1 MTMRKPLIAGNWK
14 MYKTP
19 DEAVELARGLK
30 SLLADA
36 GEDCEVVVCPPFT
49 SLRAVSQILEG
60 SPIALG
66 AQNMHWELEG
76 AYTGET
82 SPRMILTCGCTYV
95 ILGHSERRQYFAETD
110 LIVNQK
116 LKVALREGLSPIVC
130 VGESLEQREAGQFEQ
145 VVLGQVEAALQNIAA
160 EEVGRV
166 TLAYEPVWA
175 IGTGETATAAQAEEV
190 HGLIRG
196 FLVQS
201 CGQAAAAQI
210 RIQYG
215 GSVNPENAA
224 ELFTQDNI
232 DGGLIGGAS
241 LKAESFAAIVKA
253 AG

>member
-1 MTMRKPLIAGNWK
+1 MRRLLIAGNWK

-19 DEAVELARGLK
+19 DEAVELVRELK
-30 SLLADA
+30 PLLAGV
-36 GEDCEVVVCPPFT
+36 GEDCDVVVCPPFT
-49 SLRAVSQILEG
+49 SLRAVSQVLEG
-60 SPIALG
+60 SSIALG
-66 AQNMHWELEG
+66 AQNMHWESEG

-82 SPRMILTCGCTYV
+82 SPQMILTCGCTYV

-224 ELFTQDNI
+224 ELFAQNNI